1 VEFRNMSIWQMAVN
15 PYMSDINLLLYHSD
29 MKHMHKKVHASKPF
43 NIDQVV
49 LAEEIEQ
56 RI

>member
-1 VEFRNMSIWQMAVN
+1 MSIWQMAVN